1 MSRNILI
8 KQGEIYDAVHEEPYI
23 ADILIMD
30 GKIDKIEPVLE
41 GRLANQADQ
50 IIDAS
55 GFRVYPGFVDAHCH
69 LGLDGYSLG
78 FEGQDFNE
86 LNDAVTP
93 QLSAVDGVNPMD
105 ITFRMA
111 REAGVTCVATGP
123 GSSNVLGGTFCVIK
137 TVGDRIDDMIVKEKA
152 AMKCAFGENPKA
164 CYKGKEIYSRMTIAS
179 KLRETLIKAKEYDRK
194 RYGEAA
200 ATEERQQSTSGGAVE
215 YDEKLEALLPV
226 IRGEM
231 PLKAHAHRADDIFTA
246 IRIAKEFGIGLTIDH
261 VTEGHMIAPALAKE
275 GYSLAVGPLLGHA
288 TKPELRAKS
297 LETPGVLANAGC
309 RVSIITDSPVV
320 QEQYLLMSAGIAISH
335 GMKETDALRAVTI
348 HAARH
353 IGVEERVGSLETGKD
368 ADLVVVLGTPFV
380 SEPEI
385 LYTLIDGAIVY
396 QKKGL

>member
-23 ADILIMD
+23 ADILIID
-30 GKIDKIEPVLE
+30 GKIDRIEPVLG

-86 LNDAVTP
+86 MNDAITP

-137 TVGDRIDDMIVKEKA
+137 TVGERIDDMIVKEKA

-164 CYKGKEIYSRMTIAS
+164 CFKGKEIYSRMTIAS
-179 KLRETLIKAKEYDRK
+179 KLRETLIKAKEYEHM
-194 RYGEAA
+194 RYGNLAQMDTGQDREGELGIA
-200 ATEERQQSTSGGAVE
+200 
-215 YDEKLEALLPV
+215 YDEKLEALIPV
-226 IRGEM
+226 LRGEM

-246 IRIAKEFGIGLTIDH
+246 IRIAKEFEIGLTIDH
-261 VTEGHMIAPALAKE
+261 VTEGHLIAQALVTA
-275 GYSLAVGPLLGHA
+275 GYSLAVGPMLGHA

-309 RVSIITDSPVV
+309 QVSIITDSPVM
-320 QEQYLLMSAGIAISH
+320 QEQYLLMSAGIAINH
-335 GMKETDALRAVTI
+335 GMKEADALRAVTI
-348 HAARH
+348 NAARH
-353 IGVEERVGSLETGKD
+353 VGVEDRVGSLEAGKD
-368 ADLVVVLGTPFV
+368 ADLVVVHGTPFV

-385 LYTLIDGAIVY
+385 LYTVIDGVIVY
-396 QKKGL
+396 KKSGL